1 LGIILKGDALP
12 AYRLLVVSHAVD
24 IGGAE
29 RGIIR
34 KLGSINRDL
43 FEPSYAC
50 PFEGPMTSE
59 MRKLGIKVYL
69 GHPSRRLLNIR
80 RSSLGASGLGVL
92 LYPFAF
98 AASVLRLAL
107 LIRKERFDLVLADSA
122 KADIYGTLAGRLARR
137 PVVWHIHDIFC
148 EPTFSSLNLRALKV
162 CARRFTT
169 RIISISEATKAA
181 MVALGVPPEKIQT
194 VYNGIDMQMAQ
205 ETQDPTEVRKELG
218 IEAEAPLAGMVGRL
232 VDWKGPDYFIR
243 AAAQVTGSVPEARFL
258 LVGDAVFGE
267 KQYVD
272 YLKDLCRELGLE
284 DRVAFTGFR
293 EDVLDIMSAL
303 DVVVHASVQPEPF
316 GQVLLEAMAE
326 GRPVVA
332 TTGGG
337 VSEIVD
343 DEVTGLLVPPRD
355 SQAMAEAITA
365 ILLDKDRARRMG
377 AAGLRK
383 VQQSFTVDLMARGIE
398 AEMLKAMRGS

>member
-1 LGIILKGDALP
+1 LS

-34 KLGSINRDL
+34 KLGNINRDL

-59 MRKLGIKVYL
+59 MEKLGIRVYL
-69 GHPSRRLLNIR
+69 GHPSSRLLNIR
-80 RSSLGASGLGVL
+80 RNSLGAIGFSVL
-92 LYPFAF
+92 PYPFAF
-98 AASVLRLAL
+98 AASVLRLAR

-122 KADIYGTLAGRLARR
+122 KADIYGTLAGWLARR
-137 PVVWHIHDIFC
+137 PVVWHIHDIFS
-148 EPTFSSLNLRALKV
+148 EPTFSSLNLWALGV
-162 CARRFTT
+162 CARHFTT

-205 ETQDPTEVRKELG
+205 ETKDPTEVRKELG
-218 IEAEAPLAGMVGRL
+218 IEVDAPLAGMVGRL
-232 VDWKGPDYFIR
+232 VAWKGPDYFIR
-243 AAAQVTGSVPEARFL
+243 AAAKVARAVPEARFV

-267 KQYVD
+267 RQYVD
-272 YLKDLCRELGLE
+272 YLKELCVELGLE
-284 DRVAFTGFR
+284 DRVVFTGFR
-293 EDVLDIMSAL
+293 DDILDVMSAL
-303 DVVVHASVQPEPF
+303 DVMVHASVQPEPF

-343 DEVTGLLVPPRD
+343 DKVTGLLVPPRNSD
-355 SQAMAEAITA
+355 DLAEAITT
-365 ILLDKDRARRMG
+365 ILRDKDKADRMG
-377 AAGLRK
+377 EAGLRK

-398 AEMLKAMRGS
+398 TEMLKALHGS